1 MFGRIFLF
9 FSLFFSLFYS
19 VFASDTEL
27 VNNVW
32 YFFWVT
38 KTFSTGASIDQVKQS
53 ILYADNNQGWYP
65 DRRWYN
71 TLSWSYGMYG
81 FPTYL
86 DFLTTIIYTRP
97 QNKYTF
103 VSPYSRITLFMAKD
117 SDWYIQYYRTKN
129 VTDDLPHTGT
139 GVWVWDPNSYWNL
152 TLARFTFWPSWS
164 ELAIPRAFPV
174 RFVESGHV
182 EYGVAIVAYNAS
194 AWYSASPYMY
204 FIPDIWS
211 YSYNEDSSYILK
223 NNIFSSISYSNY
235 NTKIKV
241 SGTYTRIGWYWG
253 NFTSDYYFMD
263 CNWDYSICYNP
274 YANWLNEIQTD
285 TSYPYGITVSDAD
298 INGNNPT
305 TDIWGVTDSNYCKTS
320 NWYDIV
326 SFYNSAN
333 RQSVSY
339 TFDKIGHSGESTV
352 TSQYCLTDFY
362 PYAWGVL
369 ASSTKLNDSGIS
381 FNGGANFIY
390 INSWSYLYWSWTS
403 QIRLKTNSE
412 FDPIP
417 DWGWGGGGGGGW
429 TVGGGGWT
437 VDNGY
442 SPWLNGYDCKPVYF
456 SSGSSDGIH
465 IDIPTD
471 EYIYSTGVT
480 SWPPP
485 NSSYS
490 AHLFENWD
498 RSKKVV
504 SVIKPFPTSLIN
516 IYSWSIL
523 GSQSWSYVN
532 FTSSTE
538 FATLKGTNIPV
549 SGLEFSAVENGD
561 FLNIVRVVFNTTTD
575 GWTFPIQWSDII
587 GYAVFFNTATWQ
599 YETQNI
605 KKTSSWTWEVRSEK
619 WWQIVQIVWVPGF
632 SFSHVD
638 LFYWSKYTIKK
649 YECMNNAWEC
659 YWSRSATWSFSCGW
673 KINPIYWNEIG
684 SCESVGEYCQPSTN
698 TSTGKLDP
706 FNYLDASGSIRPV
719 YNQSGSISWIAYNS
733 QADDIFSCSYSGLE
747 TLLCVP
753 EILWKIWKRFTVALK
768 NLLDF
773 LYSISS
779 ISSPKWDWKI
789 LWFVNVASAYDAGAT
804 LRLPYYTTSTGAKIT
819 KETFT
824 WSKNPMSINSSMAT
838 MWDNVNNLPDWGI
851 KGIFAFAIYST
862 ILIVLFI
869 VTVMIAVAFSNK

>member
-9 FSLFFSLFYS
+9 FSLFFSLFS
-19 VFASDTEL
+19 GVFADDYQVVSGISTTSLVGKNFSLENWNLTKTWSNFFLYNNNYYKYIFFLSGSSQYSWEWNIFDGHFTNKYSYYSDSAIITIITAIHSGYPPFNSGWET
-27 VNNVW
+27 
-32 YFFWVT
+32 FFWFRQKRDSNSQDPSQIEWSIKSKTCFDLFDWWPAYSACSMYSFPLRFHSWSVT
-38 KTFSTGASIDQVKQS
+38 EYGVGIASIDFVWNKSQ
-53 ILYADNNQGWYP
+53 
-65 DRRWYN
+65 R
-71 TLSWSYGMYG
+71 
-81 FPTYL
+81 
-86 DFLTTIIYTRP
+86 IY
-97 QNKYTF
+97 Y
-103 VSPYSRITLFMAKD
+103 V
-117 SDWYIQYYRTKN
+117 
-129 VTDDLPHTGT
+129 
-139 GVWVWDPNSYWNL
+139 
-152 TLARFTFWPSWS
+152 
-164 ELAIPRAFPV
+164 
-174 RFVESGHV
+174 
-182 EYGVAIVAYNAS
+182 
-194 AWYSASPYMY
+194 
-204 FIPDIWS
+204 PDIWS
-211 YSYNEDSSYILK
+211 PSYISWQDP
-223 NNIFSSISYSNY
+223 IMIESPVSSLDY
-235 NTKIKV
+235 NTFLPKK
-241 SGTYTRIGWYWG
+241 
-253 NFTSDYYFMD
+253 
-263 CNWDYSICYNP
+263 
-274 YANWLNEIQTD
+274 
-285 TSYPYGITVSDAD
+285 
-298 INGNNPT
+298 
-305 TDIWGVTDSNYCKTS
+305 
-320 NWYDIV
+320 
-326 SFYNSAN
+326 
-333 RQSVSY
+333 
-339 TFDKIGHSGESTV
+339 
-352 TSQYCLTDFY
+352 
-362 PYAWGVL
+362 
-369 ASSTKLNDSGIS
+369 
-381 FNGGANFIY
+381 
-390 INSWSYLYWSWTS
+390 SWSYHHYSWYYPTYDSDFFIVSSKWDWKKSYNLSSSWVEKIEWSDDDQISRLTFSEISSGIPSWFSDTTYCRTSAGYDIISYFDRNTWSGQSYKFYPDTWTTTATTDGKICITDLYPDPRGAYVDISDVFGKIAWNGWPLAIIASDSGGYYYATGS
-403 QIRLKTNSE
+403 QIRYTDTALTGWDS
-412 FDPIP
+412 FPS
-417 DWGWGGGGGGGW
+417 WGGGGW
-429 TVGGGGWT
+429 SLDT
-437 VDNGY
+437 GY
-442 SPWLNGYDCKPVYF
+442 SPSANGYDCKPVYF
-456 SSGSSDGIH
+456 SSWSSDGVH

-733 QADDIFSCSYSGLE
+733 QADDIFSCSYSWLE

-838 MWDNVNNLPDWGI
+838 MWDNVNNLPDGWI